1 MKLVEPKVEEIKFT
15 QYGKKIEKA
24 GRVCYKSDSNISD
37 TSYVKFI
44 QNIVKSGHTSVLEHE
59 RVTFKLDLKT
69 GINPFCNISQENH
82 MKYFNISKDPK
93 EYEVKEA
100 LEIIEKMPKPKFDET
115 VELHVKLGVDSKHAD
130 QQVRGT
136 VVLPNGTNE
145 KTKRHNL
152 QKRGK
157 NKHTCL
163 YAQNNSAPFRF
174 LCLNIRHIF
183 GKLLTLQP
191 NYIRINK
198 MYGRRDRNKL

>member
-1 MKLVEPKVEEIKFT
+1 MNLVEPKVEEIKFT

-93 EYEVKEA
+93 EDGVMYISANIRGWYEA
-100 LEIIEKMPKPKFDET
+100 LKEDEDG
-115 VELHVKLGVDSKHAD
+115 KIPD
-130 QQVRGT
+130 
-136 VVLPNGTNE
+136 NGITL
-145 KTKRHNL
+145 TRQRHL
-152 QKRGK
+152 
-157 NKHTCL
+157 
-163 YAQNNSAPFRF
+163 S
-174 LCLNIRHIF
+174 
-183 GKLLTLQP
+183 
-191 NYIRINK
+191 
-198 MYGRRDRNKL
+198 